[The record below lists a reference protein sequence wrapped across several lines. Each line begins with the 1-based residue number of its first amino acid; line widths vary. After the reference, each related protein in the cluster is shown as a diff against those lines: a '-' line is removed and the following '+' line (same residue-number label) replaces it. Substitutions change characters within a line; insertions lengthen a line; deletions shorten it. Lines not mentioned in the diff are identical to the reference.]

1 MDLTINTGGHYLV
14 DNDLILERLE
24 RIEKNQAIN
33 EMLNENQQVLMRTQA
48 LLKEQM
54 ELLMEKMNLM
64 VNKME
69 KIEWNVKEQVNDQQ
83 FMVCSIITF

>member
-1 MDLTINTGGHYLV
+1 
-14 DNDLILERLE
+14 
-24 RIEKNQAIN
+24 
-33 EMLNENQQVLMRTQA
+33 MLNENQQVLMRTQA

-69 KIEWNVKEQVNDQQ
+69 KKEWNVKEQVNDQQ
-83 FMVCSIITF
+83 FMVCSMITF